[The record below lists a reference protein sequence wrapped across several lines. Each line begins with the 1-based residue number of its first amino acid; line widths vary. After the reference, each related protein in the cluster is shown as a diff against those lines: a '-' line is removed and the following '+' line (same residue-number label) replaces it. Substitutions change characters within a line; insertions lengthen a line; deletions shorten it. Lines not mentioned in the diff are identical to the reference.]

1 MNAPTPSALTT
12 LVSKSSSDPISALTT
27 QVVHNLQH
35 QHLWTSL
42 RIHTSAA
49 DFITLSDFQNLPST
63 ATPTPL
69 ISGIPP
75 HLAYSH
81 PDEQLYML
89 ELGLRDD
96 DLEPERVFVLATTQ
110 AQSWTLRKL
119 AAVFDGLPQPGT
131 VETPPPPD
139 DTTTAN
145 GQQHVED
152 VKSDGGKAAK
162 LARYYERRREAMVS
176 KEWGGKRLLLA
187 VVDRT
192 MGGDG
197 TVVYYVVQEGNVKPR
212 QN

>member
-75 HLAYSH
+75 HRAYTH

-131 VETPPPPD
+131 VETTPPD

-162 LARYYERRREAMVS
+162 LAQYYERRREAMVS